1 MARRTSTAAAEAD
14 FLGLVALGSL
24 VGNLSQAFE
33 RGRLEDDRRRLHAYL
48 RDLRNAYAHLE
59 QRHRLA
65 AEQFEILRRTN
76 EELWSKI
83 RELERVADELRR
95 HNVQIEREYV
105 DARERAE
112 RRETTPRSGGA
123 K

>member
-1 MARRTSTAAAEAD
+1 MARRASTTADAD

-33 RGRLEDDRRRLHAYL
+33 RGRLEDDRRRLHAYI
-48 RDLRNAYAHLE
+48 RELRNAYAHLE
-59 QRHRLA
+59 QRHRVA
-65 AEQFEILRRTN
+65 AEQFGILRRTN
-76 EELWSKI
+76 EELWSKM

-95 HNVQIEREYV
+95 QNAEIERECV
-105 DARERAE
+105 DARELAQQRNE
-112 RRETTPRSGGA
+112 RRSGGA